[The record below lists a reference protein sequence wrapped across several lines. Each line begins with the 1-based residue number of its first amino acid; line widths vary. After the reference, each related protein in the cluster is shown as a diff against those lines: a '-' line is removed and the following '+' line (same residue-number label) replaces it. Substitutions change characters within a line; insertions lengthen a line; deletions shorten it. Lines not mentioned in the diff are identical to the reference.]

1 MAGRI
6 NRATVERVRER
17 ADLVELVSARTGQV
31 RQVGPRAMARCP
43 FHDEKTASFSI
54 EPAQKLYHCFG
65 CGVSGDVFKF
75 VMELEACEFPEAV
88 ERLAERYGVPI
99 EYEELSHKE
108 AEELD
113 REKKIERLLEETCAY
128 YERVLV
134 DSPEAEVARAYL
146 AERKLG
152 PELIKHWRI
161 GFAPDAWDRVVN
173 GALKKGYTP
182 ADLLAAGVASEGRQ
196 GPIDRLRGR
205 IVFPLFDG
213 RGRVRGFAGRV
224 LPGVEGPK
232 YINSPEGPYF
242 HKGKLLYGLHHARGP
257 IAKAGRAVI
266 VEGYTDVIAL
276 HEVGVQEAVASM
288 GTSLTEE
295 QLTELRRLAATL
307 VLAFDADQAGQDAAL
322 RGMRLAEQKGFEVR
336 IVPLPAGQ
344 DPAEIAARGKEA
356 VEAAL
361 AGSVSVLAFLVNRAL
376 DQREQEGVDAVYA
389 QVRSILSSAPPTP
402 DRARQVRRVADV
414 LRLDKELES
423 RLTRGARVGVPVS
436 EDGAINRARKRLDQR
451 TRIEREFLAACL
463 ALPADAPTALDLT
476 ADVLVEPV
484 HLTLVPWVRERVA
497 GNAAEAPAGA
507 EDVVAELYALSARF
521 DPAAGEMPDTEA
533 AQAAL
538 QELMLQVQLRAADDE
553 IGPLRVR
560 VEEGSA
566 SADEL
571 RRLAVLQR
579 EVESLRAELR
589 NSTFNT

>member
-1 MAGRI
+1 
-6 NRATVERVRER
+6 
-17 ADLVELVSARTGQV
+17 
-31 RQVGPRAMARCP
+31 MARCP

-128 YERVLV
+128 YERVLL

-322 RGMRLAEQKGFEVR
+322 RGMRL
-336 IVPLPAGQ
+336 
-344 DPAEIAARGKEA
+344 GKEA

-589 NSTFNT
+589 NSSFDS

>member
-1 MAGRI
+1 M
-6 NRATVERVRER
+6 
-17 ADLVELVSARTGQV
+17 
-31 RQVGPRAMARCP
+31 
-43 FHDEKTASFSI
+43 
-54 EPAQKLYHCFG
+54 
-65 CGVSGDVFKF
+65 
-75 VMELEACEFPEAV
+75 
-88 ERLAERYGVPI
+88 
-99 EYEELSHKE
+99 
-108 AEELD
+108 
-113 REKKIERLLEETCAY
+113 
-128 YERVLV
+128 
-134 DSPEAEVARAYL
+134 
-146 AERKLG
+146 
-152 PELIKHWRI
+152 
-161 GFAPDAWDRVVN
+161 
-173 GALKKGYTP
+173 
-182 ADLLAAGVASEGRQ
+182 
-196 GPIDRLRGR
+196 
-205 IVFPLFDG
+205 
-213 RGRVRGFAGRV
+213 
-224 LPGVEGPK
+224 
-232 YINSPEGPYF
+232 
-242 HKGKLLYGLHHARGP
+242 LYGLHHARGP

-356 VEAAL
+356 VETAL
-361 AGSVSVLAFLVNRAL
+361 AGSVSVLAFLINRAL
-376 DQREQEGVDAVYA
+376 EQREQDGVDAVYA

-423 RLTRGARVGVPVS
+423 RLTRGARVGVPVT

-476 ADVLVEPV
+476 ADALVESV

-521 DPAAGEMPDTEA
+521 DPAAGDVPDLEA

-538 QELMLQVQLRAADDE
+538 QELMLQIQLRAADDE

-560 VEEGSA
+560 VEDGSA
-566 SADEL
+566 SVDEL

-589 NSTFNT
+589 NSSIDN